1 MGCITGGVYI
11 EHGANNNSA
20 NFIKMERQ
28 IGIMKCSV
36 SDKYIL
42 QLGQIHLA
50 FWTNTFQNLKR
61 YISIGGVIVGR
72 CIYSVFLAIC
82 AHLEGSG
89 SPDEWKKRHIGI
101 VPQQKFAMYFSPLYF
116 QHTTFHCT
124 FNTLLSNEVQIAI
137 RTALQY
143 FTEAQSFCREMFI

>member
-1 MGCITGGVYI
+1 MDEIGWVWDVSPGGVYE
-11 EHGANNNSA
+11 EHDANNNSV

-61 YISIGGVIVGR
+61 YILIGGVIVGR

-101 VPQQKFAMYFSPLYF
+101 VPLQKFAMYFSPLYF
-116 QHTTFHCT
+116 QYTTVQCSANCNLHYPA
-124 FNTLLSNEVQIAI
+124 LLH
-137 RTALQY
+137 R
-143 FTEAQSFCREMFI
+143 R

>member
-1 MGCITGGVYI
+1 MGGWGI
-11 EHGANNNSA
+11 EHDANNNSV
-20 NFIKMERQ
+20 NIIKMERQ
-28 IGIMKCSV
+28 TGIMKCST
-36 SDKYIL
+36 IL

-101 VPQQKFAMYFSPLYF
+101 VPLQKFAMYFSPLYF

-124 FNTLLSNEVQIAI
+124 FNTLLSNVVQIAI
-137 RTALQY
+137 CTALQY
-143 FTEAQSFCREMFI
+143 FTEAQSFRREMFI

>member
-1 MGCITGGVYI
+1 MTIC
-11 EHGANNNSA
+11 
-20 NFIKMERQ
+20 
-28 IGIMKCSV
+28 CL
-36 SDKYIL
+36 DKYIL
-42 QLGQIHLA
+42 QLGQIHFA

-101 VPQQKFAMYFSPLYF
+101 VPLQKFAMYFSPLYF
-116 QHTTFHCT
+116 QYTTFQCSANCNLHYT
-124 FNTLLSNEVQIAI
+124 AVLYRSTELLSRNVYLEARCNCATVSSSWPMNIA
-137 RTALQY
+137 Q
-143 FTEAQSFCREMFI
+143 